1 MNVALRRPRMS
12 VEEFLAWEN
21 RQEERWEFDGF
32 EPRAM
37 VGASSVHNQIAG
49 ALEFALR
56 QRLAGRCLVY
66 RETMRLRLE
75 HTARYPDL
83 MVVCTPVAN
92 NAQEITDPVVV
103 IEVLSPTTARTDR
116 IEKNREYRSGAQHSA
131 LHPARTGL
139 DRRRG
144 LCPRR
149 SALAPLHRH
158 RRRHPCDAGDR
169 RGTAAR
175 RSVCRPGAWPRAALI
190 SAPPPR

>member
-37 VGASSVHNQIAG
+37 VGGSSAHNQISG

-83 MVVCTPVAN
+83 MVVCTPVPN
-92 NAQEITDPVVV
+92 DAQEITDAVVV
-103 IEVLSPTTARTDR
+103 IEVLSPTTARIDR
-116 IEKNREYRSGAQHSA
+116 IEKNREYEAAPSIRRYILLEQDAVAAEVYTREDHRWLRSTV
-131 LHPARTGL
+131 TGDGIL
-139 DRRRG
+139 VMPEIG
-144 LCPRR
+144 LELP
-149 SALAPLHRH
+149 LAEAY
-158 RRRHPCDAGDR
+158 AGLEL
-169 RGTAAR
+169 GTE
-175 RSVCRPGAWPRAALI
+175 PN
-190 SAPPPR
+190 